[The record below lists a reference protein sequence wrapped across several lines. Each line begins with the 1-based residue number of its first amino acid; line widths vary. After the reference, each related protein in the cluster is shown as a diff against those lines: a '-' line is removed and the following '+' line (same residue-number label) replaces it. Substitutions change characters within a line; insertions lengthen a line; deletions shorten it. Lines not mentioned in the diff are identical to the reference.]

1 MRGERGWLVGAMLVM
16 SMVGGAVS
24 NLWLT
29 AGLRAQAGDVVTAT
43 QINIVDAEG
52 QLRAVLAGADER
64 SQTSLAFYAT
74 DGSLRGFV
82 GVEQD
87 GNPIVRLNDASGTT
101 RFQTTV
107 RDTTGLVTVG
117 DETGRHVVIGG
128 FGDRPIVGLS
138 DGRRTPLQL
147 TLGAQSQ
154 PQVSLLNSAG
164 QRSLGLVVGVD
175 DAPFLSMYDNVGS
188 QRLALGTVQGA
199 TVVNL
204 GDGTRPRLVL
214 GVADNGRASVA
225 FYDVDGAVE
234 REVSA
239 VAR

>member
-24 NLWLT
+24 NAWLT
-29 AGLRAQAGDVVTAT
+29 TGLGAQVGDVVTAA
-43 QINIVDAEG
+43 QVNIVDAEG

-64 SQTSLAFYAT
+64 GQTSLAFYAP
-74 DGSLRGFV
+74 DGSLRGLI

-87 GNPIVRLNDASGTT
+87 GNPLVRLNDASGAT

-117 DETGRHVVIGG
+117 DATGRHVVVGG
-128 FGDRPIVGLS
+128 FGDRPLVGLS
-138 DGRRTPLQL
+138 DGTRTPLQL
-147 TLGAQSQ
+147 TLGGQSQ
-154 PQVSLLNSAG
+154 PQVSLLNSTG
-164 QRSLGLVVGVD
+164 QRSLGLVVGAD
-175 DAPFLSMYDNVGS
+175 DASFLSIYDAAGS

-214 GVADNGRASVA
+214 GVADNGRASLA
-225 FYDVDGAVE
+225 FYDADGAVE

-239 VAR
+239 VGR